1 MDTATIA
8 REFTDMCAAGDFAE
22 AGDAFWADDVVSLE
36 PMPGDMARVEGREAV
51 ARKGEWWF
59 ENNEVHGF
67 EVEGPFVFEDQ
78 FAVRFQFGDEVPQRP
93 IGQGSMLPLRAAEA
107 RATPPPCHAV
117 CGRFRPSRPSIAT
130 SSSPGR

>member
-22 AGDAFWADDVVSLE
+22 AGEAFWADDVVSLE

-78 FAVRFQFGDEVPQRP
+78 FAVRFSMDVTPSGGERTTMDEVALYTVRDGK
-93 IGQGSMLPLRAAEA
+93 IVEE
-107 RATPPPCHAV
+107 
-117 CGRFRPSRPSIAT
+117 RFLYGT
-130 SSSPGR
+130 E